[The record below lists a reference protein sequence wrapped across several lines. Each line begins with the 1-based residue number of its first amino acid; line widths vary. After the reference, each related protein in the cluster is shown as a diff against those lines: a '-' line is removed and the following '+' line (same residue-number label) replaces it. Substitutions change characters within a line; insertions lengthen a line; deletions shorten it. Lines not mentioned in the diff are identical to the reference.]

1 MSQVWDLQTESLTQ
15 KLLLLALADNAND
28 AGVCWPSVPTIC
40 RKCQCSERTV
50 QSHIKR
56 MEELNWVSIQERKG
70 HSSVYRLSIPT
81 PAKSAPPQT
90 AHPRSVCTVPPA
102 NGAPPPPQTAHPEP
116 SVEPSVNPKGIGTR
130 GFPSLDQV
138 KAKAQFIGV
147 PEKEAETF
155 FHHFESAGWI
165 DKNGHPILKWE
176 SKLATWKINHQQDRA
191 VASQKRPPSIL
202 DLRTILEAKEYTA
215 NELKKNYCSEAAM
228 GESWNDQAKFGQWKL
243 LRREIRN
250 LRDTISKSV

>member
-116 SVEPSVNPKGIGTR
+116 SVEPSTE
-130 GFPSLDQV
+130 PSVQKTGVPTMEQV
-138 KAKAQFIGV
+138 KERAKFLGL
-147 PEKEAETF
+147 PEHEAEQF
-155 FHHFESAGWI
+155 WHHFNSPGWI
-165 DKNGHPILKWE
+165 DKNGHTIKNWQ
-176 SKLATWKINHQQDRA
+176 SKLATWKITTQQAQYERNQGT
-191 VASQKRPPSIL
+191 SQS
-202 DLRTILEAKEYTA
+202 
-215 NELKKNYCSEAAM
+215 
-228 GESWNDQAKFGQWKL
+228 
-243 LRREIRN
+243 
-250 LRDTISKSV
+250 RDGKSVSGKAKGTPVKGF